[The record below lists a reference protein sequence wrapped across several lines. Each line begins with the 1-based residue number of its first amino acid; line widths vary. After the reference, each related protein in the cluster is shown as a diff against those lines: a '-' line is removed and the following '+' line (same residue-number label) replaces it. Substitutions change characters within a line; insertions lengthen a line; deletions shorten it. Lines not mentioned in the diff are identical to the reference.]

1 MSLSRCTE
9 TAEIPLPDLPS
20 DSEYWTK
27 VSYSV
32 GYNYTSRYLQGYWQK
47 ASKWIKFSTI
57 QHITWR
63 THKKL
68 SYKVWLKA
76 EGTYLKTLWWWE
88 RDWVNIRDCLQAVW
102 LISLITSVKIILKIL
117 NLINACANL
126 THMRSLWVINVLY
139 NSDSVGVLTL
149 SLWSLT
155 LQPLEA
161 FRAKS
166 KKERSNKYWYKLEK
180 VAETLMPILHNKGTL
195 P

>member
-88 RDWVNIRDCLQAVW
+88 RDWVYIRDCLQAVW
-102 LISLITSVKIILKIL
+102 LISLITSVKRILKNIEL
-117 NLINACANL
+117 YKCMCKPD
-126 THMRSLWVINVLY
+126 TYEVPVGHQCPVQLW
-139 NSDSVGVLTL
+139 L
-149 SLWSLT
+149 SWS
-155 LQPLEA
+155 PH
-161 FRAKS
+161 
-166 KKERSNKYWYKLEK
+166 
-180 VAETLMPILHNKGTL
+180 P
-195 P
+195 